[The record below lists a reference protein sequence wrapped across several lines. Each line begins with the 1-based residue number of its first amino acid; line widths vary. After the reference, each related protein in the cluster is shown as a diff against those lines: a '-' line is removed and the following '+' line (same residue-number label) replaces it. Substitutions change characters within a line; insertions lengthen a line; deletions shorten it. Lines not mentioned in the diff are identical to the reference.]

1 MQDNKSIKL
10 SVIIPCWNCSK
21 YITKTLDSI
30 KYSYSMSRKPIL
42 EIILVD
48 DGSTD
53 TSASLCDQLGQL
65 DPRIRVQ
72 YAKKGTGLRL
82 GRRKI
87 GEDNIGKEAQG

>member
-30 KYSYSMSRKPIL
+30 KYSYYMSRKPIL

-53 TSASLCDQLGQL
+53 LTS
-65 DPRIRVQ
+65 
-72 YAKKGTGLRL
+72 
-82 GRRKI
+82 KI
-87 GEDNIGKEAQG
+87 IKAYDFGNSSG